1 MADLRLIDLTV
12 TPAGAD
18 RPVVACVDL
27 DVPAG
32 QRVLLV
38 GPSGAGKS
46 TVLRALAG
54 LLEDDVDARGEVL
67 LDGRPARPGE
77 VGLLL
82 QDPLDTVVAATAGR
96 DTAFG
101 PENAGLPREEVWRR
115 VARAH
120 AAARYAAGRDRDV
133 ATLSG
138 GERQRLALAGVLAAQ
153 PSVLLLDEPT
163 SMLDAPTAA
172 QVRGAVLE
180 AAAGRTLVVVDH
192 DLAGWAPHV
201 DRVLVL
207 GRGGRLVADGAPGR
221 VFAGSRSLLA
231 DGLWLPGAQAPAP
244 VDVPAGLLAPQL
256 AVPEAATGG
265 ALLTGRGLGLRRRRR
280 SLRPVPPAT
289 VLREVDVELAA
300 GSATALTGPS
310 GSGKSSLLAVLAG
323 LARPTGELT
332 AAPGLAGGLAPQPWR
347 WRSRELAARLAW
359 VPQFPEH
366 TFVRATV
373 REEVAATPLALGR
386 AEARGEQLLELL
398 GLAHRAD
405 VNPFR
410 LSGGEQR
417 RLALAGALAAGP
429 AVLLADEPSVGQD
442 RGTWAVVAG
451 LLAAAAREGVAVGV
465 SSHDERLL
473 GVLDGPVVALRAGT
487 RVVGAA
493 A

>member
-1 MADLRLIDLTV
+1 MRLSDLSV
-12 TPAGAD
+12 TPAGAR
-18 RPVVACVDL
+18 RPVVDRVDL

-67 LDGRPARPGE
+67 LGGRPARPGE

-115 VARAH
+115 VAQAH
-120 AAARYAAGRDRDV
+120 AAAHHVAGRDRDV

-138 GERQRLALAGVLAAQ
+138 GERQRLALAGALAVQ

-172 QVRGAVLE
+172 RVREAVLR

-207 GRGGRLVADGAPGR
+207 GRGGLLVADGAPAD
-221 VFAGSRSLLA
+221 VLAGSRALPA
-231 DGLWLPGAQAPAP
+231 DGLWLPGAPAPRP

-256 AVPEAATGG
+256 AVPGAATGD
-265 ALLTGRGLGLRRRRR
+265 ALLTGRGLGLVRRRRG
-280 SLRPVPPAT
+280 LRPAPPAT
-289 VLREVDVELAA
+289 VLHGVDVALPA
-300 GSATALTGPS
+300 GRSTAFTGPS

-332 AAPGLAGGLAPQPWR
+332 AAPGLAGGLPPQPWR

-373 REEVAATPLALGR
+373 REEVAATPLALGCPG
-386 AEARGEQLLELL
+386 ARGEQLLELL

-465 SSHDERLL
+465 STHDERLL
-473 GVLDGPVVALRAGT
+473 RVLDGPVVALRGGT
-487 RVVGAA
+487 RVAGVAA
-493 A
+493 